1 MAADQRG
8 WLPAIG
14 ALISAGCILP
24 VFPVTSGRTLDKES
38 MTAIVPGEA
47 TTSVLLKQ
55 LGPPLAIAARGQYV
69 SVPAASAV
77 RSGGASCNVESGG
90 FFNIQ
95 SDGWFEP
102 FSARRPIRDEH
113 RVYYWYGSRTSGFNA
128 YLLLDS
134 RTAAPRPPTSSWCSS
149 TRRPIVWRT
158 CFSTRATDSSHQSV
172 ALT

>member
-24 VFPVTSGRTLDKES
+24 VLPVTSGRTLDKES

-128 YLLLDS
+128 YLLVGFANRCTTTTDELLVLVDT
-134 RTAAPRPPTSSWCSS
+134 RTDR
-149 TRRPIVWRT
+149 VEDV
-158 CFSTRATDSSHQSV
+158 FFHEGD
-172 ALT
+172 